1 MAAPRQSY
9 IVEDPSADIQ
19 ATTRNLMVAEKE
31 RYDRLQDLSDR
42 RLAQEELKAKNLD
55 AIAGYKIHKLDKSSR
70 VLFERARQDAATK
83 IFTADTAAEAKK
95 EIQKLKV
102 TYDQMLGY
110 QDAKTKKKQEEFQE
124 LSYMKPALAN
134 KKAEKLYGPLYR
146 YDENEVNIDAYNER
160 VESVMNPYDPDSAWI
175 DENGNVM
182 ISGEGGDTMFV
193 DLPQYANP
201 IVWNAQPS
209 IVQPQSFGVG
219 IESFANENSTRS
231 IIREKDQKRKDEWT
245 EEGAEAAF
253 EALLTKPGKDGM
265 NFRMA
270 VLKEHDSSFSDE
282 FIQKFATGDID
293 SLDAELTEDVLDK
306 ALTKF
311 KEASK
316 YTNKVTKSSSGG
328 SLTSSE
334 EKAIEW
340 LNSGQVVGAV
350 EANEEMTAMAGAFPL
365 TDDNF
370 KEVEY
375 SIAKMNPTISLQ
387 NEQIPMVYDG
397 KIVGDPVTFSDITL
411 KPDRFKIVVGND
423 GTIGFKFDAGQVTVN
438 GGTSPNSSMYVDDS
452 GGSFNLGGTGSISGV
467 LEWEATDEVRELQ
480 RQYTSG
486 GDPDISL
493 ENVTP
498 GSITIFDMDPNYKRV
513 YGAISEMINSKYNN
527 IDIDDLIEQAKKKAG
542 IGGNNETEE

>member
-31 RYDRLQDLSDR
+31 RVDRLQDLYD
-42 RLAQEELKAKNLD
+42 QKVAKDKLR
-55 AIAGYKIHKLDKSSR
+55 AGYIDKISEYDASKLDESSR
-70 VLFERARQDAATK
+70 VVFNNLKDEVTEK
-83 IFTADTAAEAKK
+83 IFSASSISEAKK
-95 EIQKLKV
+95 ELNRLKV
-102 TYDQMLGY
+102 AYGQLKGY
-110 QDAKTKKKQEEFQE
+110 RTDKTDAAMEKFQRLSYADENVTKKE
-124 LSYMKPALAN
+124 
-134 KKAEKLYGPLYR
+134 AEKLYGPMYVFDNQVMNVDSFL
-146 YDENEVNIDAYNER
+146 ER
-160 VESVMNPYDPDSAWI
+160 EQSYLNPYDPEKATVDK
-175 DENGNVM
+175 DGNVF
-182 ISGEGGDTMFV
+182 IETDEGSKMFV
-193 DLPQYANP
+193 DFPQYASA
-201 IVWNAQPS
+201 ILWNTEPRLRRPEEYAS
-209 IVQPQSFGVG
+209 G
-219 IESFANENSTRS
+219 IESFANETRVKL
-231 IIREKDQKRKDEWT
+231 IIGEKDTSKKDDWT
-245 EEGAEAAF
+245 EEGASAAF
-253 EALLTKPGKDGM
+253 KALLTDPDED

-270 VLKEHDSSFSDE
+270 VLKEYDGDLDDE
-282 FIQKFATGDID
+282 FIIKFVTGDVG
-293 SLDAELTEDVLDK
+293 SLPADITEGILDK